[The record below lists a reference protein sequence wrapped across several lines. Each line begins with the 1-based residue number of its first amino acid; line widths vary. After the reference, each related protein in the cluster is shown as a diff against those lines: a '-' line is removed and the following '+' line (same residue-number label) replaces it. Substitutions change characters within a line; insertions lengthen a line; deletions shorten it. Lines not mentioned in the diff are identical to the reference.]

1 MVVAPTDEKPEKYAM
16 NLQAENV
23 SWSVAAKQIVDAVSL
38 VVDEGE
44 FVGLIGPNGSGKSS
58 LLRTIYRIL
67 QPDTGVIELD
77 GTNVWDVTPSE
88 VARQMA
94 VVMQESTGDFDF
106 SVREIVMMGRNPH
119 KGMFDRETVWDIQ
132 LVDDALDQVGIIDF
146 AQRSFLTLSGGEKQR
161 VLIARA
167 LVQQAK
173 FLVLDEPTN
182 HLDIHYQLEILELV
196 KRLGT
201 TTIAALHELN
211 LAALYCDRLYV
222 LKQGQLV
229 ASGTPEAV
237 LHPDLIRDVYGVWS
251 EVSLHSLT
259 GKLTITF
266 FPEKVGRLLY
276 KNNKR

>member
-1 MVVAPTDEKPEKYAM
+1 MVVAQTDEKPEMYAM

-67 QPDTGVIELD
+67 QPDSGVIELG

-106 SVREIVMMGRNPH
+106 SVREIVMMGRSPH

-161 VLIARA
+161 VRIARA

-196 KRLGT
+196 KSLGT

-266 FPEKVGRLLY
+266 FPEKVGRLLDR
-276 KNNKR
+276 KKKG

>member
-1 MVVAPTDEKPEKYAM
+1 MVVAQTDEKPEKYAM

-266 FPEKVGRLLY
+266 FPEKVGRLLD

>member
-67 QPDTGVIELD
+67 QPDSGVIELG

-167 LVQQAK
+167 LVQQAN

-196 KRLGT
+196 KSLGT

-266 FPEKVGRLLY
+266 LPEKVGRLLDR
-276 KNNKR
+276 KNKG

>member
-67 QPDTGVIELD
+67 QPDSGVIELG

-132 LVDDALDQVGIIDF
+132 LVDDALDQVGIVDF

-167 LVQQAK
+167 LVQQAN

-196 KRLGT
+196 KSLGT

-266 FPEKVGRLLY
+266 FPEKVGRLLDI
-276 KNNKR
+276 NNRG

>member
-1 MVVAPTDEKPEKYAM
+1 MKLQTEK
-16 NLQAENV
+16 V
-23 SWSVAAKQIVDAVSL
+23 SWSVEAKTIVDEVTLAVA
-38 VVDEGE
+38 DGE
-44 FVGLIGPNGSGKSS
+44 FVGLLGPNGSGKSS

-67 QPDTGVIELD
+67 KPDAGLIQLD
-77 GTNVWDVTPSE
+77 GANVWQLSARQ

-94 VVMQESTGDFDF
+94 VVMQERTGDFDF
-106 SVREIVMMGRNPH
+106 SVHEIVMMGRNPH
-119 KGMFDRETVWDIQ
+119 KGMFDRDTAHDFQ
-132 LVDDALDQVGIIDF
+132 LVDEALERVDMVEF
-146 AQRSFLTLSGGEKQR
+146 ARRSFLTLSGGEKQR

-196 KRLGT
+196 KNLGV

-211 LAALYCDRLYV
+211 LAAFYCDRLYV
-222 LKQGQLV
+222 LKDGQLV

-237 LHPDLIRDVYGVWS
+237 LQPELIRQVYGVWS
-251 EVSLHSLT
+251 EVAIHSLT

-266 FPEKVGRLLY
+266 FPEALGRRL
-276 KNNKR
+276 KGNGHKA

>member
-67 QPDTGVIELD
+67 QPDSGVIELG
-77 GTNVWDVTPSE
+77 GTNVWDVTPGE

-132 LVDDALDQVGIIDF
+132 LVDDALDQVGIVDF

-167 LVQQAK
+167 LVQQAN

-196 KRLGT
+196 KSLGT

-211 LAALYCDRLYV
+211 LAAFYCDRLYV

-266 FPEKVGRLLY
+266 FPEQVGRLLDI
-276 KNNKR
+276 NNKG

>member
-67 QPDTGVIELD
+67 QPDSGVIELG
-77 GTNVWDVTPSE
+77 GTNVWDVTPGE

-132 LVDDALDQVGIIDF
+132 LVDDALDQVGIVDF

-167 LVQQAK
+167 LVQQAN

-196 KRLGT
+196 KSLGT

-211 LAALYCDRLYV
+211 LAAFYCDRPYV

-266 FPEKVGRLLY
+266 FPEKVGRLLDR
-276 KNNKR
+276 NNKG

>member
-67 QPDTGVIELD
+67 QPDSGVIELG

-132 LVDDALDQVGIIDF
+132 LVDDALDQVGIVDF

-266 FPEKVGRLLY
+266 FPEKVGRLLDR
-276 KNNKR
+276 KKKG

>member
-1 MVVAPTDEKPEKYAM
+1 MVVAQTDVKPGKYAM

-23 SWSVAAKQIVDAVSL
+23 NWSVAAKQIVDAVSL

-67 QPDTGVIELD
+67 QPDTGVIELG

-88 VARQMA
+88 VACQMA

-132 LVDDALDQVGIIDF
+132 LVDDALDQVGIVDF

-167 LVQQAK
+167 LVQQAN

-196 KRLGT
+196 KSLGT

-211 LAALYCDRLYV
+211 LAAFYCDRLYV

-266 FPEKVGRLLY
+266 FPEKVGRLLDV
-276 KNNKR
+276 NNKG

>member
-1 MVVAPTDEKPEKYAM
+1 MVVAQTDEKPEKYAM

-67 QPDTGVIELD
+67 QPDTGVIELG

-167 LVQQAK
+167 LVQQAN

-196 KRLGT
+196 KSLGT

-211 LAALYCDRLYV
+211 LAAFYCDRLYV

-266 FPEKVGRLLY
+266 FPEKVGRLLDLS
-276 KNNKR
+276 NKG